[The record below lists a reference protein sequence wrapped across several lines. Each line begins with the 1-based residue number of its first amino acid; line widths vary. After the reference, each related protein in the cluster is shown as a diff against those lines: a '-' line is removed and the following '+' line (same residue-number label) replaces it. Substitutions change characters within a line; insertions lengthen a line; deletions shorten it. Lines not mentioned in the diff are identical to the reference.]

1 MALVRCLTE
10 MGMGVDVHGRDYT
23 RAARRAVSDA
33 IRHSSIGFFRLLD
46 KTVDEMHVE
55 VNIGIPNPEAVDTAA
70 VAAEL
75 PHGQVTVKVVAVG
88 WKYQMSAAVTR
99 WLSPTQRCW

>member
-33 IRHSSIGFFRLLD
+33 IRHSSIGFFRLLN
-46 KTVDEMHVE
+46 KTVEEMHVE

-75 PHGQVTVKVVAVG
+75 PHGQVTVCLLYTSPSPRDQRG
-88 WKYQMSAAVTR
+88 SRMPSSA
-99 WLSPTQRCW
+99 